1 VSGLVAWRIKRPWL
15 AGGALAV
22 AVLARE
28 AMVLGVIAIAVE
40 VAWRRFAK
48 RGGREAGDPQAGGDV
63 LRACIPALAV
73 FAGWQLYLVDRFDR
87 LASST
92 TPDGQFGA
100 PLGGLLDSADRALSD
115 ASLGGA
121 VWDLAFL
128 VLIAAAVVAAV
139 LAVRHG
145 LTAPAAAAVGF
156 AVVAVLVSYDSDHW
170 NYTRLTA
177 PLLASLVVLGLDERD
192 RAALAVPAL
201 AACLTFLIPIA
212 FRAGAG
218 A

>member
-1 VSGLVAWRIKRPWL
+1 
-15 AGGALAV
+15 
-22 AVLARE
+22 
-28 AMVLGVIAIAVE
+28 M
-40 VAWRRFAK
+40 
-48 RGGREAGDPQAGGDV
+48 
-63 LRACIPALAV
+63 
-73 FAGWQLYLVDRFDR
+73 DRFDR

-92 TPDGQFGA
+92 TPEGQFGA

-128 VLIAAAVVAAV
+128 LLVAGAVVAAI
-139 LAVRHG
+139 LAARHG
-145 LTAPAAAAVGF
+145 LTAPVLAAMGF
-156 AVVAVLVSYDSDHW
+156 AVVALLVSYDSDHW

-192 RAALAVPAL
+192 RVALAVPAL